1 VTARKVIGVLCVA
14 CMLYSVPGHAF
25 EWGDLWFTP
34 EQRASR
40 QLESQ
45 QYDQL
50 IETAP
55 DANWRGLGEYRKG
68 DYAAAAESFAEDR
81 ANAEQFSRPEE
92 TERAMYNQANAKVLN
107 EQYAE
112 AIELFDE
119 VLDVN
124 PEHQDAKHN
133 RDIAEQLLE
142 QQQQQQQQEQ
152 ESGEEGEQDQEQQ
165 SGEESQDSDQQ
176 NSDQQES
183 ESGQEQQSD
192 EQSDQQQSDNEE
204 GEASD
209 EQQSAGA
216 SQDELS
222 EQEQEAQAAEALA
235 AEQEAQ
241 EGQEQSEQ
249 EAAQDGQQEVD
260 AEPLTEREQANEQ
273 WLRKIPDD
281 PAGLLQRKI
290 QNRHLTDYPKVND
303 SDKPW

>member
-1 VTARKVIGVLCVA
+1 MTARKVIGVLCVA

>member
-1 VTARKVIGVLCVA
+1 MIARKAIGVLCVA
-14 CMLYSVPGHAF
+14 CMLYSVPGHAL

-81 ANAEQFSRPEE
+81 ANAEQLNRPEE

-119 VLDVN
+119 VLDIN

-142 QQQQQQQQEQ
+142 QQQQQEQ

-249 EAAQDGQQEVD
+249 AAAQDRQHEVD

>member
-1 VTARKVIGVLCVA
+1 
-14 CMLYSVPGHAF
+14 MLYSVPGHAF